1 MSERIASDFLLTAF
15 DSADARSLSAA
26 LAELGHASVIG
37 DAVNDPGPAC
47 VLAAAYDESSLRA
60 QRAAA
65 LDDPR
70 PWAFCVPAGDR
81 TLVAAASLAR
91 EGRMILMPPE
101 KRELKRFIA
110 AISDDVRES
119 GRTKSL
125 FSGLERCEA
134 DFSWKTRDIDVSPI
148 SRRLARLLREIG
160 FYADRAEEDQGAL
173 ALEEALVNSIEHG
186 NLGLD
191 SSMRPD
197 DAASED
203 QYEAER
209 DRRLADPVLGGR
221 YIRVSIRATRDE
233 ASISIEDQGDGFD
246 VSALDESP
254 EGLDVSGKGY
264 WLIKRAFD
272 AASYNG
278 KGNRLTLSMRR
289 TGPGDGA

>member
-1 MSERIASDFLLTAF
+1 MSERIACDFLLTAF
-15 DSADARSLSAA
+15 DAEDARSLAA
-26 LAELGHASVIG
+26 VLAELGHAAISG
-37 DAVNDPGPAC
+37 DAVNDPGPSC
-47 VLAAAYDESSLRA
+47 VLAAAYDESGLRA

-70 PWAFCVPAGDR
+70 PWAFCVSSGDR
-81 TLVAAASLAR
+81 ALVAAASQAR
-91 EGRMILMPPE
+91 EGRMLLLPPD
-101 KRELKRFIA
+101 KREIKRFLA
-110 AISDDVRES
+110 AVSDDTRES

-134 DFSWKTRDIDVSPI
+134 AFSWKTRDIDVSPI

-160 FYADRAEEDQGAL
+160 FYGDRAEEDQGAL
-173 ALEEALVNSIEHG
+173 SLEEALVNSIEHG

-191 SSMRPD
+191 SSLRPD
-197 DAASED
+197 DSASED
-203 QYEAER
+203 LYEAER
-209 DRRLADPVLGGR
+209 ERRLSDPILGGR
-221 YIRVSIRATRDE
+221 MVRVSMSATRDE
-233 ASISIEDQGDGFD
+233 ATISIEDQGEGFD

-272 AASYNG
+272 AASYNE

-289 TGPGDGA
+289 RGPGDGI